1 MTFNC
6 KSRIHLNTQKSQ
18 NFWSDH
24 FSEEALIY
32 KKINSE
38 FITKY
43 ILIRDSFY
51 SIF

>member
-24 FSEEALIY
+24 LSYEAFIK
-32 KKINSE
+32 KKILNLLQNL
-38 FITKY
+38 F
-43 ILIRDSFY
+43 
-51 SIF
+51 